1 MANISGPQPE
11 VNYCPTCKNLLRN
24 IPRAEMKSRGHERTD
39 GSISPD
45 THTYECTEESCRNR
59 FEINQDR

>member
-1 MANISGPQPE
+1 MANISGPQSY
-11 VNYCPTCKNLLRN
+11 VVYCPTCKSLLRN
-24 IPRAEMKSRGHERTD
+24 IPRSEMKSRGHQRSD

-45 THTYECTEESCRNR
+45 THTYECTSTDCGNR

>member
-11 VNYCPTCKNLLRN
+11 VRFCPACQGELRN
-24 IPRAEMKSRGHERTD
+24 IPREEMRSRYVRRDGRVAE
-39 GSISPD
+39 D
-45 THTYECTEESCRNR
+45 THTYECNICHIR